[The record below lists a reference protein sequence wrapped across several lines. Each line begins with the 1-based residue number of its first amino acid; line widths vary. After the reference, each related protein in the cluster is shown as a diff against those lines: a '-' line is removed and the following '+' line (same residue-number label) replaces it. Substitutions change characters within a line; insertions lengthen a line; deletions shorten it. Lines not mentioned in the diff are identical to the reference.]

1 METPLEN
8 KELTRDEEI
17 EELAGLFFTK
27 KQIMTIMDGDDDD
40 PILRGRLKSEAE
52 LRTSVFALAKNGSG
66 PAQSMANDYIIKM
79 KMEEADEETDY

>member
-1 METPLEN
+1 MEITSEN

-27 KQIMTIMDGDDDD
+27 KQIMTIMDGDDD

-52 LRTSVFALAKNGSG
+52 LRNSVFALAKNGSG

-79 KMEEADEETDY
+79 KMEEADEETYY